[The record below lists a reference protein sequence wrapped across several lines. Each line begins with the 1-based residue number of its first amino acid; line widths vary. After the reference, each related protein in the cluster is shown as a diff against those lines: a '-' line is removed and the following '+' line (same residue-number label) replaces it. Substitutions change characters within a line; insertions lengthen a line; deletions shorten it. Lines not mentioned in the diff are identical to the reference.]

1 MDNKIKKL
9 GLLLSI
15 FLSLNLLEQG
25 LYAEMMPQEYVP
37 SSRPLSDYMPKR
49 DTSFADQQIAD
60 MKRYHA
66 NQQAILDSAIQAEKA
81 ERNRIKEEQRQREL
95 APNRAINACNYGDM
109 NMCFLVGNGYKNGFS
124 AINNIDA
131 YFGAD
136 DFKAVQFLTKACNG
150 GNTKGCAALGTM
162 YNEGKGTPQNK
173 DKAAQLFTK
182 ACNANEA
189 SACNNLGV
197 MYQNG
202 YGMWGNK
209 SKAKEFYSKACQLH
223 SQAGCTNYANLNK

>member
-1 MDNKIKKL
+1 MDNKIRKF
-9 GLLLSI
+9 GLLLSFFFSI
-15 FLSLNLLEQG
+15 NLLEQG
-25 LYAEMMPQEYVP
+25 LYAEIMPQEYVP
-37 SSRPLSDYMPKR
+37 SSRPLSDYTPKR
-49 DTSFADQQIAD
+49 DTSFVDQQIAEIN
-60 MKRYHA
+60 RYQA
-66 NQQAILDSAIQAEKA
+66 ERQAILDRAVQAERA
-81 ERNRIKEEQRQREL
+81 EQKRREETLRKIEL
-95 APNRAINACNYGDM
+95 APSRAIDSCNYGDM
-109 NMCFLVGNGYKNGFS
+109 NMCFLVGNGYKNG
-124 AINNIDA
+124 AYTINNIYA

-136 DFKAVQFLTKACNG
+136 DFKAVQFFTKACNG

-182 ACNANEA
+182 ACNSNEA
-189 SACNNLGV
+189 SGCNNLGT

-209 SKAKEFYSKACQLH
+209 SKAKDLYSKACQLR